1 MKLKPVA
8 LSLSQAEID
17 EIATELL
24 EAMQPDWQNAVSLT
38 AAQLQTGYVVP
49 SNGYIC
55 LCCLINSN
63 RNSSVTITVNGV
75 GIAVAWA
82 AANNTAYSIGQAQCQ
97 VNKGDIVRLVN
108 DLNVPLI
115 PYGYNPF
122 NFVPFK
128 TSNPVSLRPLDKT
141 KIDASVVQHWD
152 DITSDFSIPGSASG
166 FVLSSVKYNPVL
178 QQLKI
183 IVKKTTS
190 SAASTT
196 FKLYLQYNGSEP
208 IAFGDNTILLWN
220 HVGPAN
226 GYLAGIEYGTAVVA
240 SNKFEIDT
248 YNRNSSNA
256 WAANDTFRGIIW
268 L

>member
-24 EAMQPDWQNAVSLT
+24 EATQLDWSRAITSITLSQFPYTASEDGVLFMQPQITEPGT
-38 AAQLQTGYVVP
+38 ANRRTVYV
-49 SNGYIC
+49 NNIA
-55 LCCLINSN
+55 INEVIP
-63 RNSSVTITVNGV
+63 SVTISGTDYRRPSDLY
-75 GIAVAWA
+75 IPLK
-82 AANNTAYSIGQAQCQ
+82 
-97 VNKGDIVRLVN
+97 KGDVVSFSSTQYLELRATSV
-108 DLNVPLI
+108 
-115 PYGYNPF
+115 
-122 NFVPFK
+122 FVPFK
-128 TSNPVSLRPLDKT
+128 TMNPVSLRPLDPH
-141 KIDASVVQHWD
+141 KIDTAILNHWD

-166 FVLSSVKYNPVL
+166 FVLQSVKYNSVL

-196 FKLYLQYNGSEP
+196 FKLYLQYNGSDS
-208 IAFGDNTILLWN
+208 IHFGDSTAVLWN
-220 HVGPAN
+220 HFGPAN
-226 GYLAGIEYGTAVVA
+226 GYLAGMEYGMAVMA
-240 SNKFEIDT
+240 ANKLEIDT

>member
-24 EAMQPDWQNAVSLT
+24 EAMQPDWQNAVTISVTSSYTVPANGMIVGIIGTTSGST
-38 AAQLQTGYVVP
+38 ADGY
-49 SNGYIC
+49 
-55 LCCLINSN
+55 LLINNVSAARIERQTN
-63 RNSSVTITVNGV
+63 FTKDGTV
-75 GIAVAWA
+75 
-82 AANNTAYSIGQAQCQ
+82 QCI
-97 VNKGDIVRLVN
+97 VNKGDVVTMSGI
-108 DLNVPLI
+108 
-115 PYGYNPF
+115 NPTWQYMH
-122 NFVPFK
+122 FVPFK
-128 TSNPVSLRPLDKT
+128 TMNPVSLRPLDKT

-166 FVLSSVKYNPVL
+166 FVLQSVKYNSVL

-196 FKLYLQYNGSEP
+196 FKLYLQYNGSDS
-208 IAFGDNTILLWN
+208 IHFGDSTAVLWN
-220 HVGPAN
+220 HFGPAN
-226 GYLAGIEYGTAVVA
+226 GYLAGMEYGMAVMA
-240 SNKFEIDT
+240 ANKLEIDT

>member
-1 MKLKPVA
+1 M
-8 LSLSQAEID
+8 
-17 EIATELL
+17 
-24 EAMQPDWQNAVSLT
+24 
-38 AAQLQTGYVVP
+38 
-49 SNGYIC
+49 
-55 LCCLINSN
+55 
-63 RNSSVTITVNGV
+63 
-75 GIAVAWA
+75 
-82 AANNTAYSIGQAQCQ
+82 
-97 VNKGDIVRLVN
+97 
-108 DLNVPLI
+108 
-115 PYGYNPF
+115 
-122 NFVPFK
+122 
-128 TSNPVSLRPLDKT
+128 NPVSLRPLDPH
-141 KIDASVVQHWD
+141 KIDTAILNHWD

-178 QQLKI
+178 QQLKL

-208 IAFGDNTILLWN
+208 ITFGDNTILLWN

-226 GYLAGIEYGTAVVA
+226 GYLVGMEFGTAVVA

-248 YNRNSSNA
+248 YNRNSGNA